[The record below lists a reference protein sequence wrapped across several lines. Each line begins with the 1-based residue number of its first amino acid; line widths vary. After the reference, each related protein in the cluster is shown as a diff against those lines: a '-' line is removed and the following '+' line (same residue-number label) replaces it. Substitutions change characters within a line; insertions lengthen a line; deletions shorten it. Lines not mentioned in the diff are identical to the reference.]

1 MSEKNLNDENFGTR
15 DKRGHWKPFGTIAVN
30 PPKSIFFNPIKFIK
44 YFFKFPGIFFP
55 WTFVFGF
62 ITVLTYLFLTPSLET
77 MKTFQVDWIAFIFF
91 RNAAIILLWTGFF
104 HLRLKNQGTSFKYN
118 PRPLE
123 ENNPTFFI

>member
-77 MKTFQVDWIAFIFF
+77 MKTFQIDWIAFIFF

-104 HLRLKNQGTSFKYN
+104 SSEIKKSRN
-118 PRPLE
+118 
-123 ENNPTFFI
+123 FI

>member
-1 MSEKNLNDENFGTR
+1 MSKKNLNDENFGTR

-77 MKTFQVDWIAFIFF
+77 MKTFQLDWIAFIFLEMQQLF
-91 RNAAIILLWTGFF
+91 CYGLVFF
-104 HLRLKNQGTSFKYN
+104 T
-118 PRPLE
+118 
-123 ENNPTFFI
+123 